1 MSIEVAKLFVSVGAD
16 ISGLNNGLGSAEG
29 RLKSFE
35 SEASHMG
42 TALTLAL
49 TAPLVMVG
57 KSAVDSAAKFGTGMN
72 VMQAVTGATGKE
84 MERMRGLA
92 IELGKDLTL
101 PATSAIDASE
111 AMIELA
117 KAGLSVNDT
126 MGAAKGVLQMSV
138 AGNLSNAEAAKI
150 AANALNM
157 FNLKGTEAV
166 HVADLLAA
174 GANTS
179 SAEIVDM
186 ADSLKMGGSVFAMT
200 GMTIEDLTTSITIMA
215 NQGIRGRDAGTS
227 LKQMLLSLAGP
238 TEKARDL
245 MQSLGIQIYDS
256 SGSMLPMRD
265 LIASF
270 SERLGG
276 LSEAQR
282 NAALATIFGS
292 DAIRAANIVMMGDVD
307 AYDKMYAAVDRTG
320 AASELAG
327 ARMKGLGGAIEA
339 MKSSVETASLV
350 IGEALGPK
358 IMGLA
363 KIITDAANGFSEWDK
378 QSQDAAVNF
387 AIFAAAIGPVVL
399 TLGKVA
405 QVVGMVGGAMKVML
419 PIMQELAMAA
429 AGQQTAWLAINP
441 TIAGTVAALGPLAL
455 IIAAVGAVT
464 WGTIA
469 ATNAMEEAQNR
480 ESEAARKTAAA
491 YKEVHGTLDGVYK
504 TLLDQRGT
512 AWWEGQQLAAQK
524 TAKEVAYAS
533 GSYDEFAEAVKDAAL
548 ASAGGMGVVGR
559 SHEQAATE
567 TWKMVQAEKTLAWQ
581 VGMTANQ
588 SVLGNALAES
598 GYVSLSFSAAQYA
611 AATAENV
618 TQVDA
623 LSAAEREA
631 TDAKMS
637 SQAANEL
644 LAASLSG
651 TMGDAWTNYVQAIRD
666 ANQAYAEGRIGM
678 DELSAA
684 QGTAEEALRRTTAEF
699 IFQKAA
705 ADMDAAAALELARGM
720 GLVDEKS
727 YAVAKALGDA
737 KVQYDTNRDGAID
750 AAEANA
756 GYSQKVL
763 DLQAAVNSLQSK
775 GIEVTMN
782 SLAQYMSDLDN
793 LERRIT
799 TMPDRVVNVTVHE
812 NYDRVSTGGLSGT
825 RASGGWVGN
834 NQAYL
839 VGERGPEIFVPK
851 ISGTIIP
858 NNKLS
863 AGGTTINLGGITI
876 SGNADS
882 STVKQAAY
890 NGVMA
895 AARAMGAM

>member
-292 DAIRAANIVMMGDVD
+292 DAIRAANIVMMGGVD